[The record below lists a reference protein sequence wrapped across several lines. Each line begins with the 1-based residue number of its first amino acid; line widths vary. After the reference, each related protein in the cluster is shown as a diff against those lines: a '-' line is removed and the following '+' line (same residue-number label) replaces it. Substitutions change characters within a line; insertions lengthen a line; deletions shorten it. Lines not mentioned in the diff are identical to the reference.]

1 MRPMRTTLATLL
13 LATLAAAGC
22 GSSKPKPT
30 VVDMPAEDVTARPA
44 EPPAP
49 PVPVDPVSPLD
60 PAIKRGTLANGLTYY
75 VVKHKKPEQRAA
87 LWLAVNAGSV
97 QEDEDQRGLAHFV
110 EHMAFNGTKRF
121 PKQQIVDFIEKSGMR
136 FGADANAYT
145 SFDQTVYQL
154 TVPTDDQA
162 VMLKGLDILR
172 DWAGDVTFDPV
183 EVDKERGVVLEEWRL
198 GRGADARI
206 FDKQFPIIFHGSK
219 YGVRLPIG
227 VPEVLKT
234 APRDTLVRYYKD
246 WYQPQNMAVIAVG
259 DFDEKQLEQEIQA
272 RFADLVKTPGAKV
285 RTPVPVP
292 RDHPTLIT
300 IETDKEMPY
309 TSVSVYD
316 KMDHRRETTKGDYR
330 RFLVE
335 GIYHRMLGARLAELA
350 EDPEAP
356 FLWAGSGTGGFAR
369 TSDTFSRYAG
379 VKEGRVEDALTV
391 LFREIT
397 CVEKHGFLASE
408 LARAAKDQLAS
419 SESSAAEWEKTPSA
433 DLADEITRLYFEE
446 EQMPGRHV
454 ELAYNRE
461 FLPTITLDEL
471 NHLAKTWGG
480 EQGRVIAIQG
490 PAKTVLPTADKVKQ
504 LVAAATAGQVD
515 AWKDDAGD
523 KPLMAAKPAPGK
535 VTKTTRDDAN
545 DVTTWTLSNGVR
557 VLVKPTTFQNDEV
570 LFTAYQRGGHSRV
583 PEKDFVHARF
593 AAEIVSSSGVGDFDA
608 VALRKVLAGKEA
620 RASVGIGELSQSVS
634 GSARPADLETA
645 LQLAHLRI
653 TAPRKD
659 PKAFA
664 RWKASQLEDV
674 RNKALDPERSFF
686 ERMSSV
692 TSSNH
697 PRYAPET
704 VEMINKVDHDKAL
717 AVFKERFADA
727 GDFTFVFVGNLDLAK
742 LQPLVETYLGSLP
755 SKGRKEAWKDV
766 GVKFP
771 AGKVVK
777 TFQLGS
783 EPKAYF
789 DLSMNAPD
797 TWTIEAARDAQILS
811 MVLRIRLREVLRED
825 LGGVYGVWI
834 GASVWREPKQ
844 RRDLGVFFGCAPEN
858 VEKLQKAVFDEVAKV
873 AKDGIGDEYLDKVK
887 ETLRRTRE
895 TDSKTNW
902 WWMSQLRNA
911 AYFGDDLGAQIDV
924 GAMMARV
931 TKANI
936 QASAKRYFDPKA
948 YVLGIMRP
956 APQPK

>member
-1 MRPMRTTLATLL
+1 MPSMKRTLVPLL
-13 LATLAAAGC
+13 FSSLFSSLVAC
-22 GSSKPKPT
+22 GSSKPAPKT
-30 VVDMPAEDVTARPA
+30 IDMPAEEVSARPA
-44 EPPAP
+44 EPAAP
-49 PVPVDPVSPLD
+49 PVPVDPGSPLD
-60 PAIKRGTLANGLTYY
+60 PAIKRGTLPNGLTYF
-75 VVKHKKPEQRAA
+75 VVKHGKPEQRAA
-87 LWLAVNAGSV
+87 MWLAVNAGSV
-97 QEDEDQRGLAHFV
+97 LEDEDQRGLAHFV

-154 TVPTDDQA
+154 TVPTDDQT

-219 YGVRLPIG
+219 YGARLPIG

-234 APRDTLVRYYKD
+234 APRDTLVRFYKD

-259 DFDEKQLEQEIQA
+259 DFDEKQIETEIAA
-272 RFADLVKTPGAKV
+272 RFSDLAKTPNAKA
-285 RTPVPVP
+285 RLPVPVP
-292 RDHPTLIT
+292 HDHPTLIT
-300 IETDKEMPY
+300 VETDKEMPY

-335 GIYHRMLGARLAELA
+335 GIYHRMLGARLSELA

-356 FLWAGSGTGGFAR
+356 FIWAGSGTGGFAR
-369 TSDTFSRYAG
+369 TSDTFNRYAG
-379 VKEGRVEDALTV
+379 AKEGRVEDALTV

-397 CVEKHGFLASE
+397 RVEKHGFLPGE
-408 LARAAKDQLAS
+408 LARAVKDQLAS
-419 SESSAAEWEKTPSA
+419 SESSAAEWEKTPSP
-433 DLADEITRLYFEE
+433 DLADEITRLFFED

-480 EQGRVIAIQG
+480 AQGRVIAIQG
-490 PAKTVLPTADKVKQ
+490 PAKTKLPTADRVKQ
-504 LVAAATAGQVD
+504 LVEAATSSPVEP
-515 AWKDDAGD
+515 WKDDAGD
-523 KPLMAAKPAPGK
+523 RPLMAAKPAPGK
-535 VTKTTRDDAN
+535 VTKTTHDDAN
-545 DVTTWTLSNGVR
+545 DITTWTLANGVR
-557 VLVKPTTFQNDEV
+557 VLVKPTTFQNDEI
-570 LFTAYQRGGHSRV
+570 LFTAYQRGGSSLV
-583 PEKDFVHARF
+583 ADKDFVHARF

-620 RASVGIGELSQSVS
+620 RASVGIGELSESVS
-634 GSARPADLETA
+634 GSARPADIETA
-645 LQLAHLRI
+645 LQLAYLRI

-659 PKAFA
+659 PRAFA
-664 RWKASQLEDV
+664 KWKAQQLEDV
-674 RNKALDPERSFF
+674 RNKAVDPERTFF
-686 ERMSSV
+686 EQMSSV

-704 VEMINKVDHDKAL
+704 VEMINKVDHDRAL

-727 GDFTFVFVGNLDLAK
+727 GDFTFVFVGNIDLAT

-755 SKGRKEAWKDV
+755 SKGRKEQWKDV

-783 EPKAYF
+783 EPKAFF

-797 TWTIEAARDAQILS
+797 KWTIDASRDAQILS

-825 LGGVYGVWI
+825 MGGVYGVWI

-844 RRDLGVFFGCAPEN
+844 KRDLGVFFGCAPEN
-858 VEKLQKAVFDEVAKV
+858 VEKLQKAVFDEVAKI
-873 AKDGIGDEYLDKVK
+873 AKNGIGEEYLEKVK
-887 ETLRRTRE
+887 ETLKRTRE

-902 WWMSQLRNA
+902 WWMNQLRNA
-911 AYFGDDLGAQIDV
+911 AYFGDDLGAQLDV
-924 GAMMARV
+924 NAVMARV
-931 TKANI
+931 TKANV
-936 QASAKRYFDPKA
+936 QASAKHYFDPKA

-956 APQPK
+956 AK